1 MVRYLNYRKQYI
13 KIAESADTV
22 KKDSKCGVPQGSLLG
37 PLSFFLNVND
47 LPNSLNVLVPIMFAD
62 DTNFLFF

>member
-1 MVRYLNYRKQYI
+1 MVRYLNYREQYI
-13 KIAESADTV
+13 KIIESADTV

-37 PLSFFLNVND
+37 PLLLLLNVNGF
-47 LPNSLNVLVPIMFAD
+47 PNSLNVLVPIMFAD